1 MRACGI
7 FVSILVLIG
16 FAGRSGATVYNS
28 NGTPENV
35 QFIHDTQAQNGDTI
49 TLPVGTFTWS
59 TQISITKNITLSGA
73 GQNVTVLYDNV
84 PKSGGGDSTVPIFCS
99 GITGNLR
106 LTAFTL
112 HGQAQDTQIYNKGE
126 IRISG
131 TSHTVRV
138 DHIGIVLPG
147 TGAFVF
153 SGDIWGVV
161 DHCTLDT
168 SNGKQSFQVF
178 NPIYGGGTYGDVSYE
193 SPTNLGS
200 GQGVYIEDCT
210 ITGKGVAGYG
220 VTDSTQGGR
229 FVLRYS
235 VINDEM
241 AATHGTE
248 SQRYRGVRSYEIYNN
263 TFVNH
268 NTIMFCAVY
277 LRGGTGVIWG
287 NTFSGGGGQTGYKN
301 AINTDNYRS
310 WNTWQPWGLC
320 NGSNPWDQNSQTD
333 GYAALDQVGRGIA
346 LDQIRGDTPVNQRT
360 GNAAWP
366 RNQLEPVYV
375 WRNTWVPIPN
385 NPGYYIANNRSVVQA
400 GRDIIDNGNTPMPGY
415 TSYTYPHPLVTG
427 GGTPTP
433 TPTATATATTTP
445 TPTSTPRP
453 SPTPTATFT
462 PTPTPTQT
470 PTPSQTP
477 SPTPTPTATSTPTPP
492 TGLVAAYKFNEGNGR
507 IVNDTSG
514 NGITGFI
521 FGATWTTRGETGYAL
536 GFDGSSD
543 YVDLG
548 NPPLLQI
555 TGSMTCSAWVEAAA
569 NLAND
574 GQIVAKS
581 NDAAGWQLKTSRDT
595 GPQTFAVAISSGS
608 GRVQRYSKTIRSLN
622 VWYYVT
628 GVYDAAAGTLDI
640 YVNGVLDNGI
650 LRGAIPASQVDAP
663 VNANIGKRTSVHGGG
678 YCFNGIIDNVRIYNQ
693 ALSQAEIQADMNT
706 PVGSP
711 SPTPGPHDSANSAP
725 TATATATTP
734 VPSKR

>member
-16 FAGRSGATVYNS
+16 FSGRCGATVYNS
-28 NGTPENV
+28 NGTPESV
-35 QFIHDTQAQNGDTI
+35 QYLHDGQAQNGDTI
-49 TLPVGTFTWS
+49 TLPVGTFVWS
-59 TQISITKNITLSGA
+59 TQILITKNITLSGA
-73 GQNVTVLYDNV
+73 GQDVTVIYDNV
-84 PKSGGGDSTVPIFCS
+84 PKPDGGSSTVPMFFT
-99 GITGNLR
+99 GITGGLR
-106 LTAFTL
+106 ITGFTL
-112 HGQAQDTQIYNKGE
+112 HGQAQDTQVFNKGE
-126 IRISG
+126 IHVDG
-131 TSHTVRV
+131 TSHSVRI
-138 DHIGIVLPG
+138 DHVKIDQPG
-147 TGAFVF
+147 TGAMLF

-161 DHCTLDT
+161 DHCVFNLP
-168 SNGKQSFQVF
+168 NFKQAIQVF
-178 NPIYGGGTYGDVSYE
+178 NPNYGGGSYGDVSYE
-193 SPTNLGS
+193 LPTNLGS
-200 GQGVYIEDCT
+200 GQGIYIEDST
-210 ITGKGVAGYG
+210 FVGPGRAGAG
-220 VTDSTQGGR
+220 VTDATQGGR
-229 FVLRYS
+229 FVFRYNTVTS
-235 VINDEM
+235 DNAV
-241 AATHGTE
+241 THGTE
-248 SQRYRGVRSYEIYNN
+248 GQRYRGVRSYEFYDN
-263 TFVNH
+263 TFTNP
-268 NTIMFCAVY
+268 NTIIFCAIY

-287 NTFSGGGGQTGYKN
+287 NTFRGGTGDTGYKN
-301 AINTDNYRS
+301 AINTDEYRV
-310 WNTWQPWGLC
+310 WNNWQPWGLC
-320 NGSNPWDQNSQTD
+320 NGSDPWDENSQSN
-333 GYAALDQVGRGIA
+333 GYAALDQVGRGMC

-366 RNQLEPVYV
+366 RNQLEPVYL
-375 WRNTWVPIPN
+375 WSNTWVPVPHN
-385 NPGYYIANNRSVVQA
+385 TGAYISNAQSVVQT
-400 GRDIIDNGNTPMPGY
+400 GRDIIDNGNTPKPGY
-415 TSYTYPHPLVTG
+415 TPYTYPHPLVTG

-433 TPTATATATTTP
+433 TPTATATATATP

-521 FGATWTTRGETGYAL
+521 FGARWTMEGKNGNAL
-536 GFDGSSD
+536 SFDGSSD

-581 NDAAGWQLKTSRDT
+581 NDAAGWQLKTSHDT

-640 YVNGVLDNGI
+640 HVNGVLDNGV
-650 LRGAIPASQVDAP
+650 LRGIIPVSQIDAP
-663 VNANIGKRTSVHGGG
+663 VNANIGKRSSLSGGG

-711 SPTPGPHDSANSAP
+711 SPTPAPHDGDNGTP
-725 TATATATTP
+725 TATPTATTP

>member
-35 QFIHDTQAQNGDTI
+35 QFIHDTQAQDGDTI
-49 TLPVGTFTWS
+49 TLPAGTFVWN
-59 TQISITKNITLSGA
+59 TQIVITKNITLSGA
-73 GQNVTVLYDNV
+73 GQGVTIVYDNV
-84 PKSGGGDSTVPIFCS
+84 SKSGGGDSTVPMFFTD
-99 GITGNLR
+99 ITGYLR
-106 LTAFTL
+106 ITGFTVR
-112 HGQAQDTQIYNKGE
+112 GQAQDTENYNAGT
-126 IRISG
+126 IVVGGSSRSVRI
-131 TSHTVRV
+131 
-138 DHIGIVLPG
+138 DHVSIERPG
-147 TGAFVF
+147 TGAFV
-153 SGDIWGVV
+153 IRGVFGV
-161 DHCTLDT
+161 ADHCYVDG
-168 SNGKQSFQVF
+168 SNFQQGFQVF
-178 NPIYGGGTYGDVSYE
+178 GTGYADE
-193 SPTNLGS
+193 IWEAPTNLGTD
-200 GQGVYIEDCT
+200 QAFYIEDST
-210 ITGKGVAGYG
+210 YIGNGVGGAGATDATKGGQIVFRHN
-220 VTDSTQGGR
+220 T
-229 FVLRYS
+229 
-235 VINDEM
+235 VINSNLGS
-241 AATHGTE
+241 HGTE
-248 SQRYRGVRSYEIYNN
+248 GQRYRGVRKFEFYQNSLSC
-263 TFVNH
+263 
-268 NTIMFCAVY
+268 TISLMARAVL

-287 NTFSGGGGQTGYKN
+287 NTFAGNDATHTGYVD
-301 AINTDNYRS
+301 AISTDEYRV
-310 WNTWQPWGLC
+310 WDPGQWVPWGHC
-320 NGSNPWDQNSQTD
+320 DGTSPWDENSQGN
-333 GYAALDQVGRGIA
+333 GYAALDQVGRGMC
-346 LDQIRGDTPVNQRT
+346 LDQIRNDPPVNQRT

-366 RNQLEPVYV
+366 RNQSEPVYV
-375 WRNTWVPIPN
+375 WSNTWHQVPN
-385 NPGYYIANNRSVVQA
+385 NPGFLIVNNQSIVQT
-400 GRDIIDNGNTPMPGY
+400 GRDIIDNGNTPKPGY
-415 TSYTYPHPLVTG
+415 TPYTYPHPLVTGG

-433 TPTATATATTTP
+433 TPTATATATPTT
-445 TPTSTPRP
+445 TPRP

-462 PTPTPTQT
+462 PTPTPTPTRT
-470 PTPSQTP
+470 PTPTP
-477 SPTPTPTATSTPTPP
+477 TPTPKPTPTPTATPTPTPP
-492 TGLVAAYKFNEGNGR
+492 TGLVAGYKFNEGNGR
-507 IVNDTSG
+507 IVNDASG

-536 GFDGSSD
+536 DFDGSSD

-581 NDAAGWQLKTSRDT
+581 NDAAGWQLKTSHDT

-628 GVYDAAAGTLDI
+628 GVYNAAAGTLDI
-640 YVNGVLDNGI
+640 YVNGVLDNGV
-650 LRGAIPASQVDAP
+650 LGGAIPASQVDAP

-725 TATATATTP
+725 TATVTATTP